1 MFSPQPRVTGR
12 CASRPVTRGPA
23 LRRRAMLYAMDFSWR
38 EEDEMLRETVRRYAT
53 ERLAPDYARW
63 ESEPFPRERVVEL
76 GDLGLLG
83 MLIPPEF
90 GGSAGSGG
98 GYVSLGVA
106 AEEIGRADFNVTS
119 FLQLA
124 GITAGLLAQGSDDLQ
139 KEWLPGVAAGDKVMA
154 FALTEPSVGS
164 DAARLLTT
172 ARRDGG
178 DLLVSGEKASCTFAG
193 LADACVVFARTGG
206 PGAAGISMVLVPLDR
221 PGVTRQV
228 YDSVGGKVTQR
239 GSLFFDD
246 VRVPAAN
253 QLGAEGA
260 GFIGAMKGFDF
271 NRAIIAVACVGAAM
285 QSLDETIAY
294 TKERTTFGKPLARHE
309 GVAFPIAEH
318 LALLHATRLVGYEA
332 LALADAGRPHT
343 VEGAMAKWLAPKQ
356 AAEAIHSCLLFHGW
370 SGYGNDLPFAQRH
383 RDIVGFEIGDGTA
396 EIMKAIIARD
406 TFGREFAAY
415 K

>member
-1 MFSPQPRVTGR
+1 
-12 CASRPVTRGPA
+12 
-23 LRRRAMLYAMDFSWR
+23 MDFSFS
-38 EEDEMLRETVRRYAT
+38 DEQELLRETVRRYAT

-76 GDLGLLG
+76 GDLGILG
-83 MLIPPEF
+83 LLIPPEY
-90 GGSAGSGG
+90 GGSGTPGSA
-98 GYVSLGVA
+98 YVSLGIA
-106 AEEIGRADFNVTS
+106 AEEIGRADFSVTL
-119 FLQLA
+119 FLQLSA
-124 GITAGLLAQGSDDLQ
+124 ISAGLLAQGGDDVR
-139 KEWLPGVAAGDKVMA
+139 KEWLPGVASGEAVVA

-164 DAARLLTT
+164 DAARLSVT

-178 DLLVSGEKASCTFAG
+178 DLVLSGEKASCTFAG

-221 PGVTRQV
+221 PGVTRRV
-228 YDSVGGKVTQR
+228 YDSVGGKLTQR

-246 VRVPAAN
+246 VRVPVAN
-253 QLGAEGA
+253 QLGAEGV
-260 GFIGAMKGFDF
+260 GFVGAMKAFDF
-271 NRAIIAVACVGAAM
+271 NRAIIALGCIGTAL
-285 QSLDETIAY
+285 QSLEETIAY
-294 TKERTTFGKPLARHE
+294 TKARTTFGKPLAKHE

-318 LALLHATRLVGYEA
+318 LSLLHASRLVAYEA
-332 LALADAGRPHT
+332 LARADAGRPHT
-343 VEGAMAKWLAPKQ
+343 VEAAMAKWLAPKQ
-356 AAEAIHSCLLFHGW
+356 AAEAIHACLLFHGW

-396 EIMKAIIARD
+396 EIMKAIVARE

>member
-1 MFSPQPRVTGR
+1 
-12 CASRPVTRGPA
+12 
-23 LRRRAMLYAMDFSWR
+23 MDFSWS
-38 EEDEMLRETVRRYAT
+38 EEDELLRETVRRYAT
-53 ERLAPDYARW
+53 ERLAGDYARW

-76 GDLGLLG
+76 GDLGVLG
-83 MLIPPEF
+83 MLIPAEF
-90 GGSAGSGG
+90 GGSGG
-98 GYVSLGVA
+98 RHVSLGVA

-124 GITAGLLAQGSDDLQ
+124 AISSGLLALGSDEIR
-139 KEWLPGVAAGDKVMA
+139 KEWLPGVASGEQVVA
-154 FALTEPSVGS
+154 FALTEPGVGS
-164 DAARLLTT
+164 DAARLSVT

-178 DLLVSGEKASCTFAG
+178 DLVLSGEKASCTFAG

-228 YDSVGGKVTQR
+228 YDSVGGKLVQR

-253 QLGAEGA
+253 QLGAEGS
-260 GFIGAMKGFDF
+260 GFTGAMKSFDF
-271 NRAIIAVACVGAAM
+271 NRAIIALGCVGTAL
-285 QSLDETIAY
+285 QSLDETVAY
-294 TKERTTFGKPLARHE
+294 TKQRTTFGKPLARHE

-318 LALLHATRLVGYEA
+318 LALLHATRLVAYEA
-332 LALADAGRPHT
+332 LARADAGLGHT
-343 VEGAMAKWLAPKQ
+343 MEGAMAKWLGPKQ
-356 AAEAIHSCLLFHGW
+356 AVEAIHSCLLFHGW
-370 SGYGNDLPFAQRH
+370 TGYGNDLPFAQRH
-383 RDIVGFEIGDGTA
+383 RDILGFEIGDGTA

>member
-1 MFSPQPRVTGR
+1 
-12 CASRPVTRGPA
+12 
-23 LRRRAMLYAMDFSWR
+23 MDFSWR
-38 EEDEMLRETVRRYAT
+38 EEDELLRETVRRYAL
-53 ERLAPDYARW
+53 ERLAPDYPRW

-76 GDLGLLG
+76 GDLGVLG

-90 GGSAGSGG
+90 GGSAG
-98 GYVSLGVA
+98 GYVSLGIA

-124 GITAGLLAQGSDDLQ
+124 GITSVLLALGSEDLQ
-139 KEWLPGVAAGDKVMA
+139 KEWLPGVASGDVVVA
-154 FALTEPSVGS
+154 FAHTEPGVGS
-164 DAARLLTT
+164 DAARLATT
-172 ARRDGG
+172 ARRDGS
-178 DLLVSGEKASCTFAG
+178 DFVVTGEKASCTFAG

-206 PGAAGISMVLVPLDR
+206 PGATGISMLLVPLDR
-221 PGVTRQV
+221 PGVTRRV
-228 YDSVGGKVTQR
+228 YDSVGGKLSQR

-253 QLGAEGA
+253 LVGAEGA
-260 GFIGAMKGFDF
+260 GFTGAMKGFDF
-271 NRAIIAVACVGAAM
+271 NRSVIALGCIGTAL

-294 TKERTTFGKPLARHE
+294 ARERTTFGKPLAKHE

-318 LALLHATRLVGYEA
+318 LALLHATRLVAYEA
-332 LALADAGRPHT
+332 LSKADAGVPHT
-343 VEGAMAKWLAPKQ
+343 SEAAMAKWLGPKQ

-396 EIMKAIIARD
+396 EIMKAIIARNA
-406 TFGREFAAY
+406 FGREFAAY

>member
-1 MFSPQPRVTGR
+1 
-12 CASRPVTRGPA
+12 
-23 LRRRAMLYAMDFSWR
+23 MDFSWR
-38 EEDEMLRETVRRYAT
+38 EEDELLRDTVRRYAS
-53 ERLAPDYARW
+53 ERLAPDYSRW
-63 ESEPFPRERVVEL
+63 ESEPFPRERVKEL
-76 GDLGLLG
+76 GDLGVLG
-83 MLIPPEF
+83 MLIPQEY
-90 GGSAGSGG
+90 GGAGGR
-98 GYVSLGVA
+98 YVSLGVA

-124 GITAGLLAQGSDDLQ
+124 GITAGLLALGSDDIR
-139 KEWLPGVAAGDKVMA
+139 KEWLPGVASGELLVA

-164 DAARLLTT
+164 DAARLVVS

-178 DLLVSGEKASCTFAG
+178 DLVISGEKASCTFAG

-228 YDSVGGKVTQR
+228 YDSVGGKLAQR

-246 VRVPAAN
+246 VRVPASN

-260 GFIGAMKGFDF
+260 GFVGAMKGFDF
-271 NRAIIAVACVGAAM
+271 NRSIIALGCIGAAL

-294 TKERTTFGKPLARHE
+294 TKERMTFGKPLAKHE

-318 LALLHATRLVGYEA
+318 LALLHATRLLAYEA
-332 LALADAGRPHT
+332 LALADAGQPHT
-343 VEGAMAKWLAPKQ
+343 AQAAMAKWLGPKQ

-370 SGYGNDLPFAQRH
+370 TGYGNDLPFAQRH

-406 TFGREFAAY
+406 AFGREFAAY

>member
-1 MFSPQPRVTGR
+1 
-12 CASRPVTRGPA
+12 
-23 LRRRAMLYAMDFSWR
+23 MDFSWQ
-38 EEDEMLRETVRRYAT
+38 EEDELLRETVRRYAA

-63 ESEPFPRERVVEL
+63 EREPFPRERIKEL
-76 GDLGLLG
+76 GDLGVLG
-83 MLIPPEF
+83 VLIPPEY
-90 GGSAGSGG
+90 GGSGG
-98 GYVSLGVA
+98 RYVSLGVA

-124 GITAGLLAQGSDDLQ
+124 AITAGLLGQGSEDIR
-139 KEWLPGVAAGDKVMA
+139 KEWLPGVASGELIVA
-154 FALTEPSVGS
+154 FALTEPAVGS
-164 DAARLLTT
+164 DAARLTVT

-178 DLLVSGEKASCTFAG
+178 DLVLSGEKASCTFAG

-221 PGVTRQV
+221 PGVGRQV
-228 YDSVGGKVTQR
+228 YDSVGGKLAER

-246 VRVPAAN
+246 VRVPAGN
-253 QLGAEGA
+253 QLGTEGA

-271 NRAIIAVACVGAAM
+271 NRSIIALGCIGTAL

-318 LALLHATRLVGYEA
+318 LALLHATRLLAYEA
-332 LALADAGRPHT
+332 LARADAGQPHT
-343 VEGAMAKWLAPKQ
+343 AQAAMAKWLGPKQ
-356 AAEAIHSCLLFHGW
+356 AAEAIHACLLFHGW

-396 EIMKAIIARD
+396 EIMKAIIARES
-406 TFGREFAAY
+406 FGREFAAY

>member
-1 MFSPQPRVTGR
+1 
-12 CASRPVTRGPA
+12 
-23 LRRRAMLYAMDFSWR
+23 MDFSWR
-38 EEDEMLRETVRRYAT
+38 EEDEILRETVRRYAA
-53 ERLAPDYARW
+53 ERLAPDYPRW

-76 GDLGLLG
+76 GDLGVLG

-90 GGSAGSGG
+90 GGGGG

-124 GITAGLLAQGSDDLQ
+124 GITAGLLAQGSDDIQ
-139 KEWLPGVAAGDKVMA
+139 KEWLPGVASGDKVVA

-164 DAARLLTT
+164 DAARLVTK

-178 DLLVSGEKASCTFAG
+178 DLVLSGEKASCTFAG

-228 YDSVGGKVTQR
+228 YDSVGGKLSQR

-246 VRVPAAN
+246 VRVPAGN

-294 TKERTTFGKPLARHE
+294 TKERTSFGKPLARHE

-318 LALLHATRLVGYEA
+318 LALLHATRLVAYEA
-332 LALADAGRPHT
+332 LALADAGKPHT

-370 SGYGNDLPFAQRH
+370 SGYGNELAFGQRH

-396 EIMKAIIARD
+396 EIMKAIISRD

>member
-1 MFSPQPRVTGR
+1 MP
-12 CASRPVTRGPA
+12 
-23 LRRRAMLYAMDFSWR
+23 LDFSFS
-38 EEDEMLRETVRRYAT
+38 EEDELLRETVRRYAT

-63 ESEPFPRERVVEL
+63 ESEPFPRERVREL
-76 GDLGLLG
+76 GDLGVLG
-83 MLIPPEF
+83 MLIPPEY
-90 GGSAGSGG
+90 GGSAEAGK
-98 GYVSLGVA
+98 GYVSLGIA
-106 AEEIGRADFNVTS
+106 AEEIGRADFNVTL
-119 FLQLA
+119 FLQLSA
-124 GITAGLLAQGSDDLQ
+124 ISAGLLAQGADSLR
-139 KEWLPGVAAGDKVMA
+139 KEWLPGVASGEAVVA

-164 DAARLLTT
+164 DAARLSVT

-178 DLLVSGEKASCTFAG
+178 DLVLSGEKASCTFAG

-221 PGVTRQV
+221 PGVTRRV
-228 YDSVGGKVTQR
+228 YDSVGGKLTQR

-253 QLGAEGA
+253 QLGAEGV
-260 GFIGAMKGFDF
+260 GFVGAMKAFDF
-271 NRAIIAVACVGAAM
+271 NRAIIALGCVGTAL
-285 QSLDETIAY
+285 QSLEETIAY
-294 TKERTTFGKPLARHE
+294 TKARTTFGKPLAKHE

-318 LALLHATRLVGYEA
+318 LSLLHASRLVAYEA
-332 LALADAGRPHT
+332 LARADAGRPHT
-343 VEGAMAKWLAPKQ
+343 VESAMAKWLAPKQ
-356 AAEAIHSCLLFHGW
+356 AAEAIHACLLFHGW

>member
-1 MFSPQPRVTGR
+1 
-12 CASRPVTRGPA
+12 
-23 LRRRAMLYAMDFSWR
+23 MDFSFE
-38 EEDEMLRETVRRYAT
+38 EEDELLRETIRRYAT

-63 ESEPFPRERVVEL
+63 ESEPFPRERLVEL

-90 GGSAGSGG
+90 GGSGGS
-98 GYVSLGVA
+98 YVSLGVA
-106 AEEIGRADFNVTS
+106 AEEIGRADFNVTV

-124 GITAGLLAQGSDDLQ
+124 AISGGLLAMGSDDIQ
-139 KEWLPGVAAGDKVMA
+139 KEWLPGVATGEQVVA

-164 DAARLLTT
+164 DAARLSVT

-178 DLLVSGEKASCTFAG
+178 DLVLAGEKASCTFAG
-193 LADACVVFARTGG
+193 FADACVVFARTGG

-228 YDSVGGKVTQR
+228 YDSVGGKLSQR

-260 GFIGAMKGFDF
+260 GFVGAMQAFDF
-271 NRAIIAVACVGAAM
+271 NRSLIALGCVGTAM
-285 QSLDETIAY
+285 QSLEETIAY
-294 TKERTTFGKPLARHE
+294 TKQRTTFGKPLARHE

-318 LALLHATRLVGYEA
+318 LALLHATRLVAYEA
-332 LALADAGRPHT
+332 LALADAGKPHT

-370 SGYGNDLPFAQRH
+370 SGYGNDVPFAQRY

>member
-1 MFSPQPRVTGR
+1 MH
-12 CASRPVTRGPA
+12 
-23 LRRRAMLYAMDFSWR
+23 LRRPGRR
-38 EEDEMLRETVRRYAT
+38 LR
-53 ERLAPDYARW
+53 RLRPDGR
-63 ESEPFPRERVVEL
+63 PGR
-76 GDLGLLG
+76 
-83 MLIPPEF
+83 
-90 GGSAGSGG
+90 
-98 GYVSLGVA
+98 
-106 AEEIGRADFNVTS
+106 GRAS
-119 FLQLA
+119 A
-124 GITAGLLAQGSDDLQ
+124 
-139 KEWLPGVAAGDKVMA
+139 W
-154 FALTEPSVGS
+154 
-164 DAARLLTT
+164 
-172 ARRDGG
+172 
-178 DLLVSGEKASCTFAG
+178 CW
-193 LADACVVFARTGG
+193 C
-206 PGAAGISMVLVPLDR
+206 PLDR

-271 NRAIIAVACVGAAM
+271 NRAIIAVACVGAAL

>member
-1 MFSPQPRVTGR
+1 
-12 CASRPVTRGPA
+12 
-23 LRRRAMLYAMDFSWR
+23 MDFSWR
-38 EEDEMLRETVRRYAT
+38 EEDELLRDTVRRYAT

-63 ESEPFPRERVVEL
+63 EREPFPRERVVEL
-76 GDLGLLG
+76 GDLGVLG

-90 GGSAGSGG
+90 GGSGG
-98 GYVSLGVA
+98 GYLALGIA
-106 AEEIGRADFNVTS
+106 AEEIGRADFNATS

-124 GITAGLLAQGSDDLQ
+124 GITAGLLALGSDDIQ
-139 KEWLPGVAAGDKVMA
+139 KEWLPGVASGERVVA
-154 FALTEPSVGS
+154 FALTEPGVGS
-164 DAARLLTT
+164 DAARLVVT

-178 DLLVSGEKASCTFAG
+178 DLVVSGEKASCTFAG

-221 PGVTRQV
+221 PGVTRHV
-228 YDSVGGKVTQR
+228 YDSVGGKLSQR

-246 VRVPAAN
+246 VRVPAGN
-253 QLGAEGA
+253 VLGAEGA
-260 GFIGAMKGFDF
+260 GFTGAMKGFDF
-271 NRAIIAVACVGAAM
+271 NRSIIALACVGTAM
-285 QSLDETIAY
+285 QSLEETIAY
-294 TKERTTFGKPLARHE
+294 ARERTTFGKPLAKHE

-318 LALLHATRLVGYEA
+318 LALLHASRLVAYEA
-332 LALADAGRPHT
+332 LARADAGLPHT
-343 VEGAMAKWLAPKQ
+343 TEAAMAKWLAPKQ

-370 SGYGNDLPFAQRH
+370 SGYGTDLPFAQRH

-406 TFGREFAAY
+406 AFGREFAAY

>member
-1 MFSPQPRVTGR
+1 
-12 CASRPVTRGPA
+12 
-23 LRRRAMLYAMDFSWR
+23 MLYAMDFSWR

-63 ESEPFPRERVVEL
+63 ESEAFPRERVVEL

-124 GITAGLLAQGSDDLQ
+124 GITAGLLAQGSEDIQ

>member
-1 MFSPQPRVTGR
+1 
-12 CASRPVTRGPA
+12 
-23 LRRRAMLYAMDFSWR
+23 MDFSFS
-38 EEDEMLRETVRRYAT
+38 EEDELLRETVRRYAT
-53 ERLAPDYARW
+53 ARLAPDYARW

-76 GDLGLLG
+76 GDLGVLG
-83 MLIPPEF
+83 ILIPPEY
-90 GGSAGSGG
+90 GGSGG
-98 GYVSLGVA
+98 PRGPGGVPRNGYVALGVA

-124 GITAGLLAQGSDDLQ
+124 GIVTGLLAQGSEDVR
-139 KEWLPGVAAGDKVMA
+139 KEWLPGMASGELIVA

-164 DAARLLTT
+164 DAARLTVT
-172 ARRDGG
+172 ARPDGG
-178 DLLVSGEKASCTFAG
+178 DLVVSGEKASCTFAG

-228 YDSVGGKVTQR
+228 YDSVGGKLAQR

-246 VRVPAAN
+246 VRVPVGN
-253 QLGAEGA
+253 QLGTEGA

-271 NRAIIAVACVGAAM
+271 NRSIIALACVGTAL
-285 QSLDETIAY
+285 QSLEETIAY

-318 LALLHATRLVGYEA
+318 LALLHATRLVAYEA
-332 LALADAGRPHT
+332 LARADAGQPHT
-343 VEGAMAKWLAPKQ
+343 TEAAMAKWLGPKQ
-356 AAEAIHSCLLFHGW
+356 AAEAIHACLLFHGW

>member
-1 MFSPQPRVTGR
+1 
-12 CASRPVTRGPA
+12 
-23 LRRRAMLYAMDFSWR
+23 MDFSWR
-38 EEDEMLRETVRRYAT
+38 AEDEMLRETVRRYAM

-124 GITAGLLAQGSDDLQ
+124 GITAGLLAQGSEDIR
-139 KEWLPGVAAGDKVMA
+139 KEWLPGVAAGDKVVA

-164 DAARLLTT
+164 DAARLLAT

-178 DLLVSGEKASCTFAG
+178 DLVLSGEKASCTFAG

-228 YDSVGGKVTQR
+228 YDSVGGRAAQR

-285 QSLDETIAY
+285 QSLDETVAY
-294 TKERTTFGKPLARHE
+294 TRDRTTFGKPLARHE

-332 LALADAGRPHT
+332 LTLADAGRPHT

-370 SGYGNDLPFAQRH
+370 SGYGNDVPFAQRH